1 MKRFTALFSA
11 AILIA
16 ACSVATAQETAEKE
30 FASYGVGVGYSPFG
44 PSLNLTYNFDAKNT
58 ISIGIGGAPE
68 ANVPGFLLPNFDP
81 LLLDNAAVSGSSSWM
96 GLFWRHRPFEN
107 QNIGFNVG
115 LASGQI
121 ENNLTADG
129 FHDDETVSFRV
140 NYTENPVMYFGLNFG
155 GKPVKGF
162 QVGFDLGVLSTGG
175 ADIQYTGEA
184 EELAAHGDDI
194 ADQMTEIKEKM
205 AWTML
210 PNAQLTV
217 SYGF

>member
-16 ACSVATAQETAEKE
+16 ASSVATAQETAEKV

-68 ANVPGFLLPNFDP
+68 ANVPDGLLPNFDP
-81 LLLDNAAVSGSSSWM
+81 LLLSNAAVSGSSSWM

-129 FHDDETVSFRV
+129 FHDDETVSFSV
-140 NYTENPVMYFGLNFG
+140 NYTEELMFWIFNDLLSVPVVTQLVMKSICAVPYYLVKDRRHFVGVGLFVYVSICSCICECWCVCMYTW
-155 GKPVKGF
+155 V
-162 QVGFDLGVLSTGG
+162 
-175 ADIQYTGEA
+175 YT
-184 EELAAHGDDI
+184 
-194 ADQMTEIKEKM
+194 
-205 AWTML
+205 
-210 PNAQLTV
+210 
-217 SYGF
+217 

>member
-1 MKRFTALFSA
+1 MNRFTALFSA

-30 FASYGVGVGYSPFG
+30 FASYGAGVAISPFG

-58 ISIGIGGAPE
+58 ITIGIGGAPE
-68 ANVPGFLLPNFDP
+68 ANVPDGLLPNFDP
-81 LLLDNAAVSGSSSWM
+81 LLLSNAAVSGSSSWM

-129 FHDDETVSFRV
+129 FHEGESVSFSV
-140 NYTENPVMYFGLNFG
+140 NYTENPVMYFGLNYG

-184 EELAAHGDDI
+184 EELAEHGDDI

-210 PNAQLTV
+210 PNLQLTV